1 MKKWSIALI
10 LAALMVL
17 GAGGGVLAQTPAVTQ
32 VAGNITDIVG
42 NTVIITP
49 DGGAAAIILN
59 VTDST
64 EIEVPGR
71 DEATLAD
78 LLAED
83 RVMARYETA
92 AMNAIQIVVQA
103 ARVQGEITALDAA
116 AEQVTITPKVGDV
129 VVLAVTGRT
138 ELEVWG
144 KEPAVFDDLQVGMW
158 VKAEYN
164 ATTEEAY
171 VIEVKGKGEP
181 SLAVRLGFFGTVKA
195 KDDTSLT
202 LDTKQGEVT
211 LVLDA
216 NTLYWDPP
224 NRDATLADVS
234 VGDRVAVL
242 AERQDSTLLAKRV
255 LVIPPTPAKPV
266 RIQVTATVT
275 AVEGNTITL
284 TGDSGEIYTIELPA
298 GLASKAQVGDVL
310 TITLL
315 RTPGVEKY
323 IASGMMKV
331 EELWGRLQS
340 MADKVRNSKP
350 QTEEEQVKQ
359 SRDLENLGAL
369 LQQNMEKHQEQM
381 NKVLEKAPPQAR
393 EALQKAVEKTRQG
406 WEQAIAALEKDRTP
420 TFRVR

>member
-10 LAALMVL
+10 LAGLLVL
-17 GAGGGVLAQTPAVTQ
+17 GAGGGILAQTPAVTR
-32 VAGNITDIVG
+32 VAGNITDIDTDG
-42 NTVIITP
+42 NAVTITP
-49 DGGAAAIILN
+49 DGGAAAITLN

-64 EIEVPGR
+64 EIEVPGK

-83 RVMARYETA
+83 RVMARYESA

-103 ARVQGEITALDAA
+103 GRVQGEITALDVAT
-116 AEQVTITPKVGDV
+116 VTVQTKVGDT
-129 VVLAVTGRT
+129 VVLTVTDRT

-144 KEPAVFDDLQVGMW
+144 KEPAMFDDLQVGMW

-171 VIEVKGKGEP
+171 VIEVTGKGEP
-181 SLAVRLGFFGTVKA
+181 SLAVRLGFFGTVEA

-202 LDTKQGEVT
+202 LGTKQGEVT
-211 LVLDA
+211 LALDA
-216 NTLYWDPP
+216 NTLCWDPP
-224 NRDATLADVS
+224 NRDATLANVS

-242 AERQDSTLLAKRV
+242 AEKQDSTLLAKRV

-284 TGDSGEIYTIELPA
+284 TGDSGDTYTIELPA

-315 RTPGVEKY
+315 RTPGIEKY

-340 MADKVRNSKP
+340 MADKVRGNKP

-393 EALQKAVEKTRQG
+393 EALQKAVEKTHQG